1 MNSIIKNIFGG
12 VAVVLLLV
20 LMYVT
25 TTWVTS
31 YAKSHEPSTY
41 RSFSVSAEG
50 KVVAV
55 PDVAEFSFTVITNGG
70 RDISKLQKENTE
82 KVNSAIEYVKG
93 FDVDEKDIR
102 TTRYSIDPRY
112 TNYSCP
118 EQGGPCPPSEITG
131 YSIRQSVQV
140 KVRNFDNA
148 GKIIAGVVDHGAN
161 SVSQLSFRID
171 DVTVYQDQ
179 ARAEAIG
186 KAQQKA
192 KMIANVADFKIGKLL
207 TITDGFTPVYQK
219 SYRGYDSFSS
229 LELQADE
236 ATVAPVIEPGS
247 TEIMITVTLNYEIE

>member
-148 GKIIAGVVDHGAN
+148 GKIIAGVVYHGAN
-161 SVSQLSFRID
+161 SVSQLSFMID

-192 KMIANVADFKIGKLL
+192 KMIANV
-207 TITDGFTPVYQK
+207 
-219 SYRGYDSFSS
+219 
-229 LELQADE
+229 
-236 ATVAPVIEPGS
+236 
-247 TEIMITVTLNYEIE
+247 